1 MKKEKTDHKISKSQS
16 REISDLL
23 SSYKKAL
30 SILKQYDDGNLRRQK
45 KGKVKFVLTTE
56 SCRQIIKELKKILAN
71 KKGVGNLFGQEYA
84 GKFDGIIGGIN
95 QTYDGKQLYA
105 SIEEKAAHLLY
116 FAVKDHPFVDGNK
129 RIAAF
134 LFVYFLSRNNYSRGK
149 NREIK
154 ISENALVA
162 LVLLIAIS
170 NPKEKEVMINLITNL
185 IS

>member
-1 MKKEKTDHKISKSQS
+1 M
-16 REISDLL
+16 
-23 SSYKKAL
+23 

-45 KGKVKFVLTTE
+45 KGKAKFVLKTE
-56 SCRQIIKELKKILAN
+56 DCRQIVKELKKRLAD
-71 KKGVGNLFGQEYA
+71 KKDKRAGSLFGQEYT
-84 GKFDGIIGGIN
+84 GKFEGIIRGLY
-95 QTYDGKQLYA
+95 QTYSGKQLYA
-105 SIEEKAAHLLY
+105 SLEEKAAHLLY

-134 LFVYFLSRNNYSRGK
+134 LFVYFLDRNNYSRSADG
-149 NREIK
+149 EMK

-170 NPKEKEVMINLITNL
+170 NPREKEAMIDIITNL